1 MTPDRSPTIGE
12 HYRASRQRLTD
23 LVAGAAQA
31 DWARPVPAC
40 PGWDVHDVVAHL
52 VAVVDDALAGRLTGP
67 PSPEVTAEQIARLR
81 DEAGAAMLTRWAEQ
95 APMFEQAVTD
105 LGIWPAALDVGAHE
119 QDVRGALG
127 CPGARDCALV
137 RIAARRSIEELSGN
151 ATVVADLDGDVARSQ
166 PGTGAEYHLRTTP
179 FEVFR
184 FRLGRRTRQ
193 QVADLDWTPAPDDA
207 LLDSLFI
214 FGPAA
219 APLVEDA

>member
-1 MTPDRSPTIGE
+1 MSSATTIGE
-12 HYRASRQRLTD
+12 HYRASRERLTD
-23 LVAGAAQA
+23 LLAGAPEA

-67 PSPEVTAEQIARLR
+67 PVPEVTAEQVARLR
-81 DEAGAAMLTRWAEQ
+81 QEPGSDMLARWARQ
-95 APMFEQAVTD
+95 APAFEQAATD
-105 LGIWPAALDVGAHE
+105 LGIWPAAFDVGSHE

-127 CPGARDCALV
+127 RPGARDCALV
-137 RIAARRSIEELSGN
+137 RTAGRMLIETLAAE
-151 ATVVADLDGDVARSQ
+151 ATVVADLDGDVVRSQ
-166 PGTGAEYHLRTTP
+166 PGDGPEHHLRTTA

-184 FRLGRRTRQ
+184 FRFGRRTRR

-207 LLDSLFI
+207 LLDALFI

-219 APLVEDA
+219 APVVEDA